1 MGVYSNLTNITDLS
15 DSSLSSS
22 ILTSNQNFDNLQAA
36 IQSFLTAISFD
47 ETNNNISV
55 NQVSLTDLTASSSIK
70 VVQNGSIKMQVDADG
85 VLTTQSALANL
96 FQTPLLRLQ
105 DNTGKLAIAGIV
117 GDVIDY
123 SKN

>member
-1 MGVYSNLTNITDLS
+1 MGVYSNLTNINDLS

-22 ILTSNQNFDNLQAA
+22 ISTSNQNFDNLQAA
-36 IQSFLTAISFD
+36 IQAFLTAISFD

-55 NQVSLTDLTASSSIK
+55 NQISANNIIASSSIK

-96 FQTPLLRLQ
+96 IS
-105 DNTGKLAIAGIV
+105 NTIT
-117 GDVIDY
+117 
-123 SKN
+123 